1 MFLKESNKKKM
12 ENGHILV
19 TRAGDRCHPGTSWG
33 GVRAKTES
41 LARLGGQELMEYVLT
56 GHSTQ

>member
-1 MFLKESNKKKM
+1 M

-19 TRAGDRCHPGTSWG
+19 ARAGDRCHPDTSWG

-41 LARLGGQELMEYVLT
+41 LARLGGQELMEYVMT